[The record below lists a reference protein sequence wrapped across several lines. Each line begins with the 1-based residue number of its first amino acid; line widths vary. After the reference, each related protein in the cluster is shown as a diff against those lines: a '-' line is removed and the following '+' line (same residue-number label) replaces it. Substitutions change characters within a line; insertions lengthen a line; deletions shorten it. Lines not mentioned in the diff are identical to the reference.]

1 MSISTTALKVHL
13 NIPFE
18 DAITQ
23 VTDALKMQGFGVLT
37 SIDMRA
43 TFKNK
48 LHVDFRPYTI
58 LGACNPL
65 LAHQAVTTA
74 PEVGLLLPCNVTVV
88 QVDDAT
94 VEISFVDPV
103 VMLGVVDAP
112 GLHEVAG
119 DVRAKFEAVI
129 DYLNAE

>member
-1 MSISTTALKVHL
+1 MSITKMALKVRL
-13 NIPFE
+13 NTSFE
-18 DAITQ
+18 DTIAQ
-23 VTDALKMQGFGVLT
+23 VTDALKTQGFGVLT
-37 SIDMRA
+37 SIDMQT

-48 LHVDFRPYTI
+48 LDVDFRPYTI
-58 LGACNPL
+58 LGACNPP

-74 PEVGLLLPCNVTVV
+74 PDVGLLLPCNVTVV

-103 VMLGVVDAP
+103 VMLGVMDAP
-112 GLHEVAG
+112 GLREVAE

-129 DYLNAE
+129 DHLNAE